1 MCLEVAVSRRRKERE
16 SPGEESFLKGT
27 RGFPQRVMSL
37 GHIGVAVTLDAL
49 APGPRG
55 WLVAARMESAASLL
69 LPAAREDAAGARRVL

>member
-1 MCLEVAVSRRRKERE
+1 MCLEVAVSRKRKERK

-49 APGPRG
+49 APGPG

-69 LPAAREDAAGARRVL
+69 SPAAREDAAGARRVL

>member
-1 MCLEVAVSRRRKERE
+1 MCLEVAVSRKRKERK

-49 APGPRG
+49 APG
-55 WLVAARMESAASLL
+55 WLVPARMESAASLL